1 MGGRGFGGEQSE
13 QFRAA
18 GPDDLAMPD
27 ELGGVS
33 GELAGIAVGFEQKI
47 PGTKGAFVGAQGFE
61 ISRHELA
68 GPEVEKATPPFT
80 PAAHKLDVVVA
91 HPDDEAGLREV
102 ISGFPDGSPVH
113 GHAAAFAENHPQA
126 TIGKIPF
133 DGRGRF
139 PGFHQFP
146 EGGGPGRL
154 QAQEHADRLE
164 QGRFSLG
171 IGTREN
177 TQPARRQRHL
187 DRAEAADMVEAE
199 AGEHGANKAGFRGS
213 GNRHCRIG
221 GDRNGWHGF
230 RVDSGGWIRQ
240 IQPRRFDRR
249 RMIAI
254 SIRNL
259 RKSFGESVALHSI
272 DLEIQPGE
280 LFFLL
285 GPSGCGKTTLLRHIA
300 GFYEPDSGQILFDG
314 DDVTRVPAHKRDTAM
329 MFQSYALWPHLN
341 VARNVS
347 FGLEERKVAPA
358 EIEERVMEALRI
370 VRMQEYAERRINQLS
385 GGQQQRIAL
394 ARALVVRPRCLLL
407 DEPLSN
413 LDAKL
418 RLEMRS
424 EIRRI
429 CKEFGFTAVYVTHD
443 QKEALSIADRMAVL
457 DGGVIAQVG
466 TPEQIYRRPH
476 TATVSSFIG
485 ETNFLTGHVDYVSG
499 DTVLIAGHN
508 GDIEGRI
515 SDPSW
520 KPHRG
525 EQVKLS
531 IRPEALILRDDPAT
545 KNCLTVRILN
555 CIYLG
560 ETAQYELQTR
570 HGEVLRV
577 SELNPG
583 SLREPGDQFR
593 YAHADPKDVVVLRG

>member
-1 MGGRGFGGEQSE
+1 MAKQSGVRPLRQPPLPAGR
-13 QFRAA
+13 
-18 GPDDLAMPD
+18 
-27 ELGGVS
+27 
-33 GELAGIAVGFEQKI
+33 
-47 PGTKGAFVGAQGFE
+47 
-61 ISRHELA
+61 
-68 GPEVEKATPPFT
+68 EKP
-80 PAAHKLDVVVA
+80 L
-91 HPDDEAGLREV
+91 
-102 ISGFPDGSPVH
+102 
-113 GHAAAFAENHPQA
+113 
-126 TIGKIPF
+126 
-133 DGRGRF
+133 
-139 PGFHQFP
+139 
-146 EGGGPGRL
+146 PGR
-154 QAQEHADRLE
+154 
-164 QGRFSLG
+164 
-171 IGTREN
+171 
-177 TQPARRQRHL
+177 
-187 DRAEAADMVEAE
+187 
-199 AGEHGANKAGFRGS
+199 
-213 GNRHCRIG
+213 
-221 GDRNGWHGF
+221 GF
-230 RVDSGGWIRQ
+230 RVDPAREIRQ
-240 IQPRRFDRR
+240 IPDEFSERR

-272 DLEIQPGE
+272 NLEIQPGE

-329 MFQSYALWPHLN
+329 MFQSYALWPHMN

-385 GGQQQRIAL
+385 GGQQQRVAL

-476 TATVSSFIG
+476 TATVSAFIG

-499 DTVLIAGHN
+499 DTVLINGHN

-515 SDPSW
+515 SDPAW
-520 KPHRG
+520 KPARG

-531 IRPEALILRDDPAT
+531 IRPEALTLRDDPAT

-555 CIYLG
+555 CTYLG

-570 HGEVLRV
+570 HGELLRV

-583 SLREPGDQFR
+583 GLREPGDRFH
-593 YAHADPKDVVVLRG
+593 YAHAEPKDVVVLRG

>member
-1 MGGRGFGGEQSE
+1 M
-13 QFRAA
+13 
-18 GPDDLAMPD
+18 M
-27 ELGGVS
+27 
-33 GELAGIAVGFEQKI
+33 
-47 PGTKGAFVGAQGFE
+47 
-61 ISRHELA
+61 
-68 GPEVEKATPPFT
+68 
-80 PAAHKLDVVVA
+80 
-91 HPDDEAGLREV
+91 
-102 ISGFPDGSPVH
+102 
-113 GHAAAFAENHPQA
+113 
-126 TIGKIPF
+126 
-133 DGRGRF
+133 
-139 PGFHQFP
+139 
-146 EGGGPGRL
+146 
-154 QAQEHADRLE
+154 
-164 QGRFSLG
+164 
-171 IGTREN
+171 
-177 TQPARRQRHL
+177 
-187 DRAEAADMVEAE
+187 EAE
-199 AGEHGANKAGFRGS
+199 AGKHGANKAGFAAS
-213 GNRHCRIG
+213 GNRLCHEEPG
-221 GDRNGWHGF
+221 GK
-230 RVDSGGWIRQ
+230 VATVSGLIPAGGSG
-240 IQPRRFDRR
+240 RFHHLSVRR

-254 SIRNL
+254 TIRNL
-259 RKSFGESVALHSI
+259 RKSFGESVALQSI
-272 DLEIQPGE
+272 NLEIQPGE

-476 TATVSSFIG
+476 TATVSAFIG

-499 DTVLIAGHN
+499 ETVLITGHN

-520 KPHRG
+520 KPARG

-531 IRPEALILRDDPAT
+531 IRPEALTLRDDPAT
-545 KNCLTVRILN
+545 KNCLTVRILS
-555 CIYLG
+555 CTYLG

-570 HGEVLRV
+570 HGEMLRV

-583 SLREPGDQFR
+583 SLREPGDRFR
-593 YAHADPKDVVVLRG
+593 YAHAEPKDVVVLRG